1 MPAERK
7 QRYDVDLV
15 RERTDIVAL
24 ISQHVALK
32 KRGGRYT
39 GLCPFHQEKSPSFN
53 VDPDK
58 GFWHCFGCG
67 KGGDAFKFIMDL
79 ERLTFPEAVEKLAE
93 RAGIRPSVD
102 YEPPQRREERDLL
115 FEVNAAAAAA
125 FQMALKGDPG
135 AESRAYLEGRGMS
148 AADAERFGLGYAPG
162 GWDSLVKHLT
172 GRNYSTDV
180 LVKSGLA
187 LERTRG
193 DGYND
198 RFRNRLMI
206 PIADRQGRVIAFGG
220 RALSKEDNPKYL
232 NTAETAIFSKSRTL
246 YGLHLAIKSMS
257 DKGRAIVTEGYF
269 DTIACHL
276 AGFTEAVATLGT
288 ALGEEHVQMLRRYVG
303 DKGRIY
309 LVYDGDSAGVN
320 AALRGQALFRAA
332 GVDVRIALLPPQ
344 HDPDTLLREG
354 GPAALEQY
362 LTDAL
367 SPTAFELERLLK
379 TQPATDIEGR
389 ARLFH
394 AAAQVLLP
402 LPTLERMEYS
412 AWLVER
418 VIRAGALGDMS
429 LLQQE
434 LLNETKAL
442 ERNPRPV
449 APVQQQPVE
458 LPQSTP
464 LAPQREVP
472 LEREVMTL
480 MVQQPD
486 FAALVVGQFTAEVFT
501 HPYYRAV
508 FQQFTAMAT
517 PEQPLHASHIRS
529 EDEAV
534 TNTISSL
541 AVREAIPLDNLS
553 PQSMLD
559 RLREAYE
566 TRRHAPPDLNDPEA
580 LRAFTARL
588 REKSKRVAKRIIG
601 EE

>member
-7 QRYDVDLV
+7 QRYDVDHV
-15 RERTDIVAL
+15 RERTDLVAV

-39 GLCPFHQEKSPSFN
+39 GLCPFHQEKSPSFS

-79 ERLTFPEAVEKLAE
+79 EHLTFPEAVEKLAE
-93 RAGIRPSVD
+93 RAGIRPSID
-102 YEPPQRREERDLL
+102 YEPPQRKEERDLL
-115 FEVNAAAAAA
+115 FEANAAAAAA
-125 FQMALKGDPG
+125 FQLALKGDPG
-135 AESRAYLEGRGMS
+135 AEARAYLEGRGMS
-148 AADAERFGLGYAPG
+148 AEDAARFGLGYAPG
-162 GWDSLVKHLT
+162 GWDMLVKHLS
-172 GRNYSTDV
+172 GRNFSTDV

-206 PIADRQGRVIAFGG
+206 PICDRQGRVIAFGG

-232 NTAETAIFSKSRTL
+232 NTAETPIFYKSRTL

-354 GPAALEQY
+354 GPGALEQY

-367 SPTAFELERLLK
+367 APTAFELERLLK

-394 AAAQVLLP
+394 AAAAVLQP
-402 LPTLERMEYS
+402 LPTLERMEYA
-412 AWLVER
+412 AWLADKA
-418 VIRAGALGDMS
+418 IQTGAMGNAS
-429 LLQQE
+429 QLQQE
-434 LLNETKAL
+434 LLNEVKVL
-442 ERNPRPV
+442 DRNPRPV
-449 APVQQQPVE
+449 LPLPQPVE
-458 LPQSTP
+458 MPVSAP
-464 LAPQREVP
+464 LTPQREVP

-486 FAALVVGQFTAEVFT
+486 FAAQVVGQFTAEVFT
-501 HPYYRAV
+501 HLYYRAV
-508 FQQFTAMAT
+508 FQQFATMAA
-517 PEQPLHASHIRS
+517 QGLPLDAAHIRS

-534 TNTISSL
+534 TTTISSL
-541 AVREAIPLDNLS
+541 AVRETIPLDNLS

-559 RLREAYE
+559 RLRDAYE

>member
-1 MPAERK
+1 
-7 QRYDVDLV
+7 
-15 RERTDIVAL
+15 
-24 ISQHVALK
+24 
-32 KRGGRYT
+32 
-39 GLCPFHQEKSPSFN
+39 
-53 VDPDK
+53 
-58 GFWHCFGCG
+58 
-67 KGGDAFKFIMDL
+67 
-79 ERLTFPEAVEKLAE
+79 
-93 RAGIRPSVD
+93 
-102 YEPPQRREERDLL
+102 
-115 FEVNAAAAAA
+115 
-125 FQMALKGDPG
+125 
-135 AESRAYLEGRGMS
+135 
-148 AADAERFGLGYAPG
+148 

-246 YGLHLAIKSMS
+246 YGLHLASKTMA

-288 ALGEEHVQMLRRYVG
+288 ALGEEHVQMLRRHVG
-303 DKGRIY
+303 ASGRIY

-362 LTDAL
+362 LANAL

-379 TQPATDIEGR
+379 TQPAADIEGR

-394 AAAQVLLP
+394 AAAEVLLP
-402 LPTLERMEYS
+402 LPALERMEYS

-442 ERNPRPV
+442 ERNPRPA
-449 APVQQQPVE
+449 APVPPPAE
-458 LPQSTP
+458 LPPSAP
-464 LAPQREVP
+464 LTPQREVP

-486 FAALVVGQFTAEVFT
+486 FAALVIGQFTAEVFT

-508 FQQFTAMAT
+508 FQQFATMAAAG
-517 PEQPLHASHIRS
+517 QPLEVSHIRS

-534 TNTISSL
+534 TTTISCL
-541 AVREAIPLDNLS
+541 AVRETIPLDNLS

-559 RLREAYE
+559 RLRDAYE